1 MSTITLQS
9 RKPAFILSHP
19 RTASN
24 LFMKIFKSHPDVVPA
39 EYPFLDLF
47 FFGIESQCDR
57 NGPEMEAARAKF
69 QEKTGVPRLYHDSFK
84 KLEQDICRA
93 NEQVSYLVS
102 KGCLEDCSAY
112 SSAKGKVAFV
122 KEHIHLFLKPSVID
136 SNLEN
141 PRPSREIPQ
150 IQPKGPQVRIST
162 NPTLLPDDFMLSVAP
177 VFLIRHPA
185 LVFPS
190 WYKLS
195 KEGLG
200 ADVDDSDFPV
210 EASFQWSR
218 ILYDWYL
225 KTWAITSSSSPQ
237 TQRRKPA
244 VIDADDTMSDRAAL
258 ERLCRQLELDPQ
270 YLSFEWQVAKTG
282 LLPWLSSIQKSTGVD
297 MSKLSKGVDTQR
309 EFVKWENEFGFRVA
323 QKLLHFVELAMPDYE
338 YLLAQRG

>member
-1 MSTITLQS
+1 MSTITPQT

-24 LFMKIFKSHPDVVPA
+24 LFMQVFKSHPDVVPA
-39 EYPFLDLF
+39 EYPFFDLF

-57 NGPEMEAARAKF
+57 DGPEMDAARTKF
-69 QEKTGVPRLYHDSFK
+69 REKTGVPRSYQESFK
-84 KLEQDICRA
+84 KLEQDIRRA
-93 NEQVSYLVS
+93 SDQVSLLVPKGYLD
-102 KGCLEDCSAY
+102 GCSAY
-112 SSAKGKVAFV
+112 YSVKGKVAFV
-122 KEHIHLFLKPSVID
+122 KEHVHLFLKPSVID

-141 PRPSREIPQ
+141 PRPHRGIPQ
-150 IQPKGPQVRIST
+150 LQPKGSRVRIST

-185 LVFPS
+185 LVFSS
-190 WYKLS
+190 WYKVS
-195 KEGLG
+195 KEGFG
-200 ADVDDSDFPV
+200 ADVNDSDFPV

-225 KTWAITSSSSPQ
+225 NMWSVTSSRSPQ
-237 TQRRKPA
+237 TQHRKPA

-258 ERLCRQLELDPQ
+258 ERLCRQLQLNPQ
-270 YLSFEWQVAKTG
+270 HLSFEWQVATTG
-282 LLPWLSSIQKSTGVD
+282 LVPWFSSIQKSTGVD
-297 MSKLSKGVDTQR
+297 MSKISKGVDIQR
-309 EFVKWENEFGFRVA
+309 EFVKWENEFGSHVA